1 MNELL
6 ALCVGVGPIRAPKP
20 IKAVRTEVSI
30 ASGTALK
37 SPKWCLIAM
46 GAQQSAPVMQ
56 IGDNKQADCAKEE
69 PEQNWHIQEDR
80 ECQRSNCKSN
90 QKRENPS
97 EPMLA
102 RGKLSCPTVNNALII
117 GCAKFCHRSN
127 A

>member
-6 ALCVGVGPIRAPKP
+6 DLCGRVGAIRAPKP
-20 IKAVRTEVSI
+20 IKTVRAEVSV
-30 ASGTALK
+30 ASGAALK
-37 SPKWCLIAM
+37 SPKWYLIAM
-46 GAQQSAPVMQ
+46 GAQQSAPV
-56 IGDNKQADCAKEE
+56 IKISDKKQADCAKEE